1 MEDAAML
8 SPRTG
13 RLGVLWI
20 FGDYG
25 CGEDAMTIIA
35 TSSTVAVP
43 IKHVRSSLLPQRYHV
58 WNDQSPCSLLSQPI
72 A

>member
-20 FGDYG
+20 FGDY
-25 CGEDAMTIIA
+25 
-35 TSSTVAVP
+35 
-43 IKHVRSSLLPQRYHV
+43 KHERENQNPLGLG
-58 WNDQSPCSLLSQPI
+58 
-72 A
+72 

>member
-1 MEDAAML
+1 MSRHQHRIPTALA
-8 SPRTG
+8 
-13 RLGVLWI
+13 LGVCQ
-20 FGDYG
+20 G
-25 CGEDAMTIIA
+25 CGEDAITIIA

-43 IKHVRSSLLPQRYHV
+43 IKHVRSNLLPQRYHV